1 MATPTG
7 GVPAA
12 PTSTAT
18 LARPVPGERPPP
30 PGTGSPAPSW
40 RARLTRADERV
51 APYAYVAPFFL
62 LFAAFGLFPLVH
74 TAWISLH
81 DYELGS
87 DAEWVGLENYVW
99 LFTSDEFWNALWRT
113 ITLGVLSTVPQLL
126 LALGLAHL
134 LHQRLRG
141 RTFLRVAMIMPYATS
156 VAAAA
161 LVFAQLFGRDAGAV
175 NWLLG
180 LVGVDAVDWRNGD
193 WTAQI
198 AISVIVVWRWTG
210 YNALIYLAGMQSISH
225 DLYEA
230 AALDGASRWQQFRH
244 VTLPGLR
251 PTILFTIVVSTI
263 GASQLFGEPLI
274 FGGGKPDG
282 GALGQYQTL
291 GLLLYQQ
298 GWTYG
303 ALGRAA
309 TIAWVTFL
317 LIIVLVLVNTRL
329 ARRRQETEEER

>member
-1 MATPTG
+1 M
-7 GVPAA
+7 
-12 PTSTAT
+12 STT
-18 LARPVPGERPPP
+18 LDRPVPGERTPP
-30 PGTGSPAPSW
+30 PGTGSPPPSW
-40 RARLTRADERV
+40 RARLFRLEERT

-62 LFAAFGLFPLVH
+62 LFAAFGLFPLVY

-81 DYELGS
+81 DYRLGA
-87 DAEWVGLENYVW
+87 DAEWLGLDNYVW
-99 LFTSDEFWNALWRT
+99 LFTSPDFYNALWKT

-134 LHQRLRG
+134 LHYKLRG
-141 RTFLRVAMIMPYATS
+141 RTFFRVAMIMPYATS

-198 AISVIVVWRWTG
+198 AISVIVIWRWTG
-210 YNALIYLAGMQSISH
+210 YNALIYLAGMQSISQ

-251 PTILFTIVVSTI
+251 PTILFTVVVSTI
-263 GASQLFGEPLI
+263 GAS
-274 FGGGKPDG
+274 
-282 GALGQYQTL
+282 
-291 GLLLYQQ
+291 
-298 GWTYG
+298 
-303 ALGRAA
+303 
-309 TIAWVTFL
+309 
-317 LIIVLVLVNTRL
+317 
-329 ARRRQETEEER
+329 